1 MDAPGFAGRAHE
13 LATEAPG
20 ARPRLAEGVG
30 AARYEAATGRRL
42 ERPDPVDP
50 SHDFRDPEFGVRI
63 DLKGP
68 VPPLGGP
75 VPDERLGGLIAKIV
89 READLSSGSD
99 MVLVDTLGLTEA
111 QRGRVRAAVETRVR
125 SGKSVVFMRDN

>member
-1 MDAPGFAGRAHE
+1 MDASGFADRARE

-42 ERPDPVDP
+42 ERPQPADP
-50 SHDFRDPEFGVRI
+50 SYDFRDAVLGLRI

-75 VPDERLGGLIAKIV
+75 VPDERLEGLIAKIV
-89 READLSSGSD
+89 REARTTPSPRSSSSE
-99 MVLVDTLGLTEA
+99 T
-111 QRGRVRAAVETRVR
+111 GRRCR
-125 SGKSVVFMRDN
+125 SSTT